1 MGPNPFAEKSVVG
14 GRLCLDFTNT
24 TSRHPPDPEGEW
36 LHGYDDLVWWGLR
49 AVVLQESEAEALFAR
64 AAADPAAAAE
74 LFARAME
81 LREAV
86 YRLVT
91 AASAG
96 EETSEADLE
105 VLNREA
111 QEASR
116 HLRIVPGRQGF
127 GWRWECTELDRVL
140 WPIARDAAELLV
152 SRELP
157 RVGGCAGES
166 CDWLYLDTSRN
177 HSRRWCTMADCG
189 NRAKAKR
196 HYHRAKAAGAD

>member
-36 LHGYDDLVWWGLR
+36 LHDYAELVWWGLR
-49 AVVLQESEAEALFAR
+49 VEVLRESEAEALFAR
-64 AAADPAAAAE
+64 ALEEPAAAEAV
-74 LFARAME
+74 FARAIA
-81 LREAV
+81 LREAI

-91 AASAG
+91 SVDGGEVSA
-96 EETSEADLE
+96 ADLE

-111 QEASR
+111 AEAGR
-116 HLRIVPGRQGF
+116 QLRITPGREGF
-127 GWRWECTELDRVL
+127 TWGWECTELDRVI
-140 WPIARDAAELLV
+140 WPVARDAAELLV
-152 SRELP
+152 SSELA

-177 HSRRWCTMADCG
+177 RSRRWCTMADCG
-189 NRAKAKR
+189 NRAKARR
-196 HYHRAKAAGAD
+196 HYHRAKAAGSG